1 MYYAFI
7 ATQNDKMKTA
17 IEAFDEII
25 NQMPESET
33 AFSIAKEALI
43 SSIRTDRTTSRNI
56 IGRYVTAREL
66 GTTEPRNKQ
75 IFEVAQNLTLEDVKA
90 AQEQWVKDRTYVYGI
105 LGDIKDLDTDYL
117 KTLGPVQTLTLTDI
131 FGY

>member
-1 MYYAFI
+1 MNKYLS
-7 ATQNDKMKTA
+7 D
-17 IEAFDEII
+17 
-25 NQMPESET
+25 
-33 AFSIAKEALI
+33 
-43 SSIRTDRTTSRNI
+43 
-56 IGRYVTAREL
+56 REL
-66 GTTEPRNKQ
+66 GVTEPRNKQ
-75 IFEVAQNLTLEDVKA
+75 IFEVAQTLTLEDVKA